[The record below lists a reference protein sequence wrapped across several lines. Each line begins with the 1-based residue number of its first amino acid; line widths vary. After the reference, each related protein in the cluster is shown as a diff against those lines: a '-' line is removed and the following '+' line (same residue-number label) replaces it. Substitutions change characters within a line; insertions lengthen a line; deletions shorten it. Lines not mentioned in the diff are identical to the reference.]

1 MAEYLKEKY
10 QVVVAGGGT
19 AGIVAA
25 IGAARAGAST
35 LLIEQAGF
43 VGGVAAMG
51 IPFHGFFNNREEQI
65 LGGIP
70 WEIFSRLKAMN
81 AAGEVRNMGMGEPRG
96 KGSSKFNARFVAY
109 HPEAFKYLA
118 LEMLREAGVDL
129 LLHTYVSDV
138 VLDGRGIAGLVVENK
153 SGRTIIPASQVVDC
167 SGDGDVA
174 AMAGAQYLK
183 GSSESGDMQPT
194 TMLFVMSNIDITAAE
209 KGTAIKYPYEIVGSD
224 FWRTRCQCH
233 SVKMGRWAAELQ
245 QEMPDYASL
254 IEAFNVWTLGDGVH
268 YCGNMLHIPKLDVS
282 QGDQLSQ
289 AEIDGRRLTWQL
301 GQFLR
306 RHLPGFE
313 RSHIVSTA
321 AQIGIRETRRIV
333 GEYEINYDDV
343 VDGRSFDDVVA
354 MCGYRVDIHGFDGG
368 QVYYEPAKGT
378 QVKDYG
384 SYDIPYRSL
393 VPLKVDN
400 VLVAGRCISSTQEA
414 QGSCRVMGTS
424 MATGQAA
431 GVAAALSAQ
440 EGVAPRSLEYR
451 LLERELRR
459 QGAMLEPLAEA
470 TEASP
475 PLAG

>member
-1 MAEYLKEKY
+1 MAEQIKDRY

-19 AGIVAA
+19 AGVVAA
-25 IGAARAGAST
+25 LGAARAGART

-70 WEIFSRLKAMN
+70 WEIFTRLKAID
-81 AAGEVRNMGMGEPRG
+81 AAGEVRNMGIGEPRG

-109 HPEAFKYLA
+109 FPEAFKFLA
-118 LEMLREAGVDL
+118 LEMLQESGVDL

-138 VLDGRGIAGLVVENK
+138 LLEGARLAGLVVENK
-153 SGRTIIPASQVVDC
+153 SGRTIIPAGQVVDC
-167 SGDGDVA
+167 TGDGDIA
-174 AMAGAQYLK
+174 ARAGAPYVK
-183 GSSESGDMQPT
+183 GSASTGSMQPS
-194 TMLFVMSNIDITAAE
+194 TMLFVMSRIDIARAEQAA
-209 KGTAIKYPYEIVGSD
+209 AVKYPYEIVGSEH
-224 FWRTRCQCH
+224 WRTRCQCH
-233 SVKMGRWAAELQ
+233 SVKLGRWAAELRA
-245 QEMPDYASL
+245 EVPEYASL
-254 IEAFNVWTLGDGVH
+254 IENFNVWTLGDGVH
-268 YCGNMLHIPKLDVS
+268 YCGNMLHIPKLDTS
-282 QGDQLSQ
+282 EADGLSQ
-289 AEIDGRRLTWQL
+289 AEVDGRRLTWQL

-306 RHLPGFE
+306 RHVPGFE
-313 RSHIVSTA
+313 KSHVVSICA
-321 AQIGIRETRRIV
+321 SIGIRETRRIK

-343 VDGRSFDDVVA
+343 VDARSFDDVVA

-378 QVKDYG
+378 AVKDYG

-393 VPLKVDN
+393 VPLVADN
-400 VLVAGRCISSTQEA
+400 VLVAGRCISATQEA

-440 EGVAPRSLEYR
+440 GQVAPRYLDYR
-451 LLERELRR
+451 VLRAELLR
-459 QGAMLEPLAEA
+459 QGAMLEPLAPEA
-470 TEASP
+470 MP